1 MPLTEEEIAYIK
13 KEEQLLETT
22 LKSLSRQL
30 PEVQE
35 AKINANLAAREL
47 TKQVVNEWN
56 DEERQPLISDEAVA
70 HSILDIRKN
79 SDKALLELIEEPYF
93 GRVSTI
99 EDDGSEVSFLIGKK
113 SNIDAGIVDWRNGPI
128 ASLYFN
134 YKQDEEFFEV
144 INQRERSG
152 KIKLRRSY
160 KIENAHLVQIEA
172 PEGIF
177 RRTKKAGR
185 N

>member
-1 MPLTEEEIAYIK
+1 MT
-13 KEEQLLETT
+13 
-22 LKSLSRQL
+22 
-30 PEVQE
+30 
-35 AKINANLAAREL
+35 
-47 TKQVVNEWN
+47 
-56 DEERQPLISDEAVA
+56 D
-70 HSILDIRKN
+70 
-79 SDKALLELIEEPYF
+79 
-93 GRVSTI
+93 
-99 EDDGSEVSFLIGKK
+99 SEVSFLIGKK

-177 RRTKKAGR
+177 RRDIMKAGR